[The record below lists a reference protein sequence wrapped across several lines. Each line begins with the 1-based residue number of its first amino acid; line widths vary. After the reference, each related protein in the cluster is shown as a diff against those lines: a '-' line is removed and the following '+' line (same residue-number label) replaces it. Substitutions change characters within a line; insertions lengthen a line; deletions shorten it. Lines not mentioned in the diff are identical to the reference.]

1 MALRNVRMRTLREEA
16 GVAAAEDGEIV
27 TEEMGWIRKER

>member
-1 MALRNVRMRTLREEA
+1 MALRNVRMRIRREEA
-16 GVAAAEDGEIV
+16 GETVVEDGETV